1 MENSRRIII
10 AGGSGLIGTCL
21 SVDLVAKGFEVVI
34 LTRGRERVEA
44 GGKVRFT
51 AWDGKTL
58 GDWCESLSGSVAV
71 VNLAGRSIN
80 CRHTKENREQIVKS
94 RLDSVKA
101 IKKALES
108 CARPPGVWVQASAL
122 AIYGDSGD
130 QWCGEGAPHAEDFP
144 ARACREWEAALEGAA
159 PDGVRPVILRI
170 GIVLRRGG
178 GALGTLEN
186 LVRGFLGGAAGN
198 GQQYISWL
206 HWKDMNRIVME
217 AIENPEIRGP
227 YNACAPCPVTNAVFM
242 GALRFSLNRPW
253 CPPAPGIA
261 VKFGAMLMGTDPSLA
276 LTGRRCRPER
286 LRAHGFKFLY
296 PNLNGAL
303 RELYGG

>member
-1 MENSRRIII
+1 M
-10 AGGSGLIGTCL
+10 IGTCL
-21 SVDLVAKGFEVVI
+21 SSDLVAKGYKVVI

-44 GGKVRFT
+44 GGKVRFIV
-51 AWDGKTL
+51 WNGKTL
-58 GDWCESLSGSVAV
+58 GNWCELLSGSVAV

-80 CRHTKENREQIVKS
+80 CRHTKDNREQILKS

-101 IKKALES
+101 IKEALKS

-122 AIYGDSGD
+122 AIYGDPVD
-130 QWCGEGAPHAEDFP
+130 RWCGEGAPHAEDFT
-144 ARACREWEAALEGAA
+144 ARVCRQWEAAMSDAV
-159 PDGVRPVILRI
+159 PDGIRPVVLRI

-206 HWKDMNRIVME
+206 HWRDMNRIVMD
-217 AIENPEIRGP
+217 AIENPGFRGP
-227 YNACAPCPVTNAVFM
+227 YNACAPHAVTNAAFM
-242 GALRFSLNRPW
+242 RALRVSLNRPW
-253 CPPAPGIA
+253 CPPAPRIA
-261 VKFGAMLMGTDPSLA
+261 VKLGAMLMGTDPSLA

-286 LRAHGFKFLY
+286 LTTDGFEFLY
-296 PNLNGAL
+296 PDLTDAL
-303 RELYGG
+303 AELYGGAGRAICNQ